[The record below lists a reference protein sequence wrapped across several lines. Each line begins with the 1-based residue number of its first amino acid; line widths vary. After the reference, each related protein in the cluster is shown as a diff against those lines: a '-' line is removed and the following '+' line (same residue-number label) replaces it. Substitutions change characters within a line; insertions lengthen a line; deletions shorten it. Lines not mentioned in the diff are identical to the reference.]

1 MVQQDDLSMFG
12 RLVLTLCTGVISPTN
27 NLAKTMD
34 TITRNYSQDL
44 KNVALF
50 LISKPSPLKVRMIP
64 FPDANAKYL
73 PRTVPKGIRQ
83 LFDMMR
89 AQVITEMDEALRYGF
104 FVSLGLARPLSGFHV
119 VRRTV

>member
-50 LISKPSPLKVRMIP
+50 LISKPSPLKVRVVP
-64 FPDANAKYL
+64 FSETQ
-73 PRTVPKGIRQ
+73 RT
-83 LFDMMR
+83 
-89 AQVITEMDEALRYGF
+89 Y
-104 FVSLGLARPLSGFHV
+104 LGLYSRVFGNSS
-119 VRRTV
+119 T